1 MSWLGPVR
9 QISYTTD
16 DLDTLL
22 NFWEKQVGIGPW
34 SVFRG
39 LTLTMNYGGRK
50 ISLPVDVALTV
61 HAGML
66 VELLQ
71 AKGDG
76 PSPFHDQ
83 ENQPII
89 GLQRVATLSENIVED
104 TEHAQ
109 RNGLELFADG
119 ADATGQRYCYF
130 RSAAAPGIIL
140 ELLEDTPF
148 FREFVDQL
156 TARSLTDR
164 QT

>member
-16 DLDTLL
+16 DLDQLL

-39 LTLTMNYGGRK
+39 LTLVMNYDGQK

-66 VELLQ
+66 IELMQ
-71 AKGDG
+71 VRGGG

-83 ENQPII
+83 DNEPII
-89 GLQRVATLSENIVED
+89 GLQRVATLSDNIVED

-119 ADATGQRYCYF
+119 TDVTGQRYCYF

-148 FREFVDQL
+148 FRDFVDQL
-156 TARSLTDR
+156 TMPSPAER